1 MSREAAQ
8 ASITT
13 KSKMELS
20 ATAVVNLLH
29 RKPYPRP
36 YGSPRYS
43 QMFLKNKLKLLW
55 KLNEFIKLYKK

>member
-1 MSREAAQ
+1 MSREAAK

-13 KSKMELS
+13 KSKMEFS

-43 QMFLKNKLKLLW
+43 QMFLKNKLKLL
-55 KLNEFIKLYKK
+55 